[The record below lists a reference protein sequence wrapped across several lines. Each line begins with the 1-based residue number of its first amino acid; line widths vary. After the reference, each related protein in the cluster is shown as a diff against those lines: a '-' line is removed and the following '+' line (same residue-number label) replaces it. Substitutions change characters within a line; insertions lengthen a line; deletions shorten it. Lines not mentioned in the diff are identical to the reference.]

1 MAHPRNTTREGARI
15 RRIMKKRA
23 ELGAE
28 LDDAVTAGRAAGMSW
43 RQIGPA
49 LGTTWRAGHCRFA
62 RASEPESA

>member
-15 RRIMKKRA
+15 RRIVEKRA
-23 ELGAE
+23 DLEAE
-28 LDDAVTAGRAAGMSW
+28 LYLAVTAARAAGMSW

-49 LGTTWRAGHCRFA
+49 LGTTWRAAHYRFA